1 VRNLATDPL
10 RNFKFIVTITQPTA
24 YLNAV
29 PTTIQT
35 LGFMS
40 CDGFGQQNEVIAY
53 REGGD
58 NTTTRKMPG
67 QADFAPLTFARGA
80 MSAPTGPTY
89 GVLGG
94 GTNEV
99 YLWSQM
105 VFSAMEGQGTAQAT
119 DNFRTTVT
127 IDVLQHPITNGANA
141 AGMSGGAIKM
151 RFYVMN
157 AWPMGIS
164 WSGLDAGGNALLI
177 ETLQLAHEGFV
188 AGYATNQ
195 TNSVTGASPYLST
208 SWTPTGNFAT
218 Q

>member
-1 VRNLATDPL
+1 MRNLATDPL
-10 RNFKFIVTITQPTA
+10 RNFKFIVHITPPTA
-24 YLNAV
+24 FKHAI
-29 PTTIQT
+29 PATIST

-40 CDGFGQQNEVIAY
+40 VDGFGQQNEVIAY

-67 QADFAPLTFARGA
+67 QADFAPITLSRGA

-99 YLWSQM
+99 YLWTQM
-105 VFSAMEGQGTAQAT
+105 VFSAMEGQGTAEAA
-119 DNFRTTVT
+119 DNFRTTVAV
-127 IDVLQHPITNGANA
+127 DVLQHPITAGPYA
-141 AGMSGGAIKM
+141 AGTAGGAIKM
-151 RFYVMN
+151 RFYIMN
-157 AWPMGIS
+157 AWPMGIT
-164 WSGLDAGGNALLI
+164 WGGLDAGGNAILV
-177 ETLQLAHEGFV
+177 ESLQLAHEGFV

-195 TNSVTGASPYLST
+195 TNSATGATPYLSS